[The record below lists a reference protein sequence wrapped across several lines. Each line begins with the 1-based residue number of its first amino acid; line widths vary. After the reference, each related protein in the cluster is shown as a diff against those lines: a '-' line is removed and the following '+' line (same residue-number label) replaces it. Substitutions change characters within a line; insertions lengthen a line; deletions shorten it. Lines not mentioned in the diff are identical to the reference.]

1 MIKELVAQNTELL
14 NEANNM
20 CPSRDQAWFGT
31 KGLTKI
37 MSPDIISVVD
47 FLSYIYYMYICNH
60 IHMLAISVLL
70 ITYCHNV
77 T

>member
-20 CPSRDQAWFGT
+20 CPSRDQAWSDT

-47 FLSYIYYMYICNH
+47 FLSYIYYMY
-60 IHMLAISVLL
+60 M
-70 ITYCHNV
+70 
-77 T
+77 

>member
-31 KGLTKI
+31 KGLAKI

-47 FLSYIYYMYICNH
+47 FLSYIYYMY
-60 IHMLAISVLL
+60 M
-70 ITYCHNV
+70 
-77 T
+77 